1 LSVCIFDLHVSVV
14 AAVVVNDV
22 VADYNVEVV
31 VVDDDNVDVVVAVVA
46 Q

>member
-31 VVDDDNVDVVVAVVA
+31 VDDDNVDVVVAVVA